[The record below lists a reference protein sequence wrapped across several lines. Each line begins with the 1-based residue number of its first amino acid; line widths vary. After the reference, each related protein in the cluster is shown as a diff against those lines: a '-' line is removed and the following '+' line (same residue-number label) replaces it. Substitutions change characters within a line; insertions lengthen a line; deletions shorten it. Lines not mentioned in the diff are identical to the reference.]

1 MDALGC
7 MQTSSG
13 SSNDS
18 SVQFTRH
25 NSSPEYASLLCN
37 FGSFY
42 MWWVNC
48 TTTQSDSYVTA
59 PFPTGVTINH
69 LYYVGSNPL
78 RKIEENSSMLR
89 TNIEPTELKTSSQ
102 IMLLYST
109 GIMTRQVIL
118 KRLSKGITCTI
129 SANSAVVSFQFVIT

>member
-7 MQTSSG
+7 MQSLGSNSSKP
-13 SSNDS
+13 
-18 SVQFTRH
+18 SVKFTRKT
-25 NSSPEYASLLCN
+25 SYPEHASLLCN

-48 TTTQSDSYVTA
+48 TTTQNDQQVTA

-78 RKIEENSSMLR
+78 REIQENSSMLR
-89 TNIEPTELKTSSQ
+89 TNIEPTELTSSNR
-102 IMLLYST
+102 ISLRYST
-109 GIMTRQVIL
+109 GVMTRQVIL
-118 KRLSKGITCTI
+118 RRLSKGITCVI
-129 SANSAVVSFQFVIT
+129 SANSAVVSFQFIIT